1 MPKVAKELSALEV
14 KNLPPGSHAVGGV
27 AGLTLEVTPTGGKT
41 WGLRIR
47 TGSRRRE
54 IGLGGYPSTSL
65 AEARVKAREVRGAI
79 EKGTDP
85 VAERQAARA
94 AMRAQQA
101 SLKTFGWC
109 ARSFVAERKGEW
121 KNAKHQAQWAATLET
136 YAIPLIG
143 ELPVQSVGL
152 SHVLEVLKQQQA
164 DNGSAPLWEAKT
176 ETASRLRGRIE
187 SVLNWA
193 TVHGYRDG
201 PNPARWKGH
210 LDAVLK
216 APNKIQKPQHHK
228 SIPYTEMHAFMRA
241 LRKQEGTGARA
252 LEFAILCAARSGEVR
267 GATWKEFDL
276 KKGLWTV
283 PGVRM
288 KAGKPHNVPLS
299 KQALKIIE
307 GTEPTAGTDLVFPSP
322 RGKEL
327 SDMTLSAVMRRMK
340 LEAVPHGFRSTF
352 RTWGG
357 EYSAYP
363 RDLLET
369 ALAHTLE
376 SKVEAA
382 YMHGTQ
388 IEKRREL
395 MQDWA
400 DYVDL
405 SPSEGENAILF
416 SSENK

>member
-14 KNLPPGSHAVGGV
+14 KNLPHGAHAVGGV
-27 AGLTLEVTPTGGKT
+27 AGLILDVSPTGGKT
-41 WGLRIR
+41 WLLRIR
-47 TGSRRRE
+47 MNGKRRE
-54 IGLGGYPSTSL
+54 IGLGGYPTTSL
-65 AEARVKAREVRGAI
+65 ADARTRARELRANI
-79 EKGTDP
+79 EKGVDP
-85 VAERQAARA
+85 VAERLAAKA
-94 AMRAQQA
+94 AIRAQQA
-101 SLKTFGWC
+101 SLKTFEWC

-143 ELPVQSVGL
+143 ELPVQSIAL
-152 SHVLEVLKQQQA
+152 PHVLEVLRQPQA
-164 DNGSAPLWEAKT
+164 DKGDAPLWDAKT

-201 PNPARWKGH
+201 LNPARWKGH
-210 LDAVLK
+210 LDAILK

-228 SIPYTEMHAFMRA
+228 SIPYTEMHPFMQA
-241 LRKQEGTGARA
+241 LRQQEGTGARA

-288 KAGKPHNVPLS
+288 KAGKPHTVPLS
-299 KQALKIIE
+299 KQALHIIE
-307 GTEPTAGTDLVFPSP
+307 ATEPTAGSDLVFPSP

-340 LEAVPHGFRSTF
+340 VEAVPHGFRSTF

-357 EYSAYP
+357 EHSAYP

-388 IEKRREL
+388 IEKRRKL

-405 SPSEGENAILF
+405 PSSQGENVILIQ
-416 SSENK
+416 SKK

>member
-14 KNLPPGSHAVGGV
+14 KNLPHGAHAVGGV
-27 AGLTLEVTPTGGKT
+27 AGLILDVSPTGGKT
-41 WGLRIR
+41 WLLRIR
-47 TGSRRRE
+47 MNGKRRE
-54 IGLGGYPSTSL
+54 IGLGGYPTTSL
-65 AEARVKAREVRGAI
+65 ADARTRARELRATI
-79 EKGTDP
+79 EKGVDP
-85 VAERQAARA
+85 VAERLAAKA
-94 AMRAQQA
+94 AIRAQQA
-101 SLKTFGWC
+101 SLKTFEWC

-143 ELPVQSVGL
+143 ELPVQSIAL
-152 SHVLEVLKQQQA
+152 PHVLEVLRQPQA
-164 DNGSAPLWEAKT
+164 DKGDAQLWDAKT

-201 PNPARWKGH
+201 LNPARWKGH
-210 LDAVLK
+210 LDAILK

-228 SIPYTEMHAFMRA
+228 SIPYTEMQPFMQA
-241 LRKQEGTGARA
+241 LRQQEGTGARA

-288 KAGKPHNVPLS
+288 KAGKPHTVPLS
-299 KQALKIIE
+299 KQALNIIE
-307 GTEPTAGTDLVFPSP
+307 ATEPTAGSDLVFPSP
-322 RGKEL
+322 RGKGL

-340 LEAVPHGFRSTF
+340 VEAVPHGFRSTF

-357 EYSAYP
+357 EHSAYP

-388 IEKRREL
+388 IEKRRKL

-405 SPSEGENAILF
+405 PPSQGENVIPIQ
-416 SSENK
+416 SKNK

>member
-14 KNLPPGSHAVGGV
+14 KNLPHGAHAVGGV
-27 AGLTLEVTPTGGKT
+27 AGLILYVSPTGGKT
-41 WGLRIR
+41 WLLRIR
-47 TGSRRRE
+47 MNGKRRE
-54 IGLGGYPSTSL
+54 IGLGGYPTTSL
-65 AEARVKAREVRGAI
+65 ADARTRARELRATI
-79 EKGTDP
+79 EKGVDP
-85 VAERQAARA
+85 VAERLAAKA
-94 AMRAQQA
+94 AIRAQQA
-101 SLKTFGWC
+101 SLKTFEWC

-143 ELPVQSVGL
+143 ELPVQSIAL
-152 SHVLEVLKQQQA
+152 PHVLEVLRQPQA
-164 DNGSAPLWEAKT
+164 DKGDAPLWDAKT

-201 PNPARWKGH
+201 LNPARWKGH
-210 LDAVLK
+210 LDAILK

-228 SIPYTEMHAFMRA
+228 SIPYTEMQPFMQA
-241 LRKQEGTGARA
+241 LRQQEGTGARA

-288 KAGKPHNVPLS
+288 KAGKPHTVPLS
-299 KQALKIIE
+299 KQALNIIE
-307 GTEPTAGTDLVFPSP
+307 ATEPTAGSDLVFPSP

-357 EYSAYP
+357 EHSAYP

-388 IEKRREL
+388 IEKRRKL

-405 SPSEGENAILF
+405 PPSQGENAIPIQ
-416 SSENK
+416 SKK